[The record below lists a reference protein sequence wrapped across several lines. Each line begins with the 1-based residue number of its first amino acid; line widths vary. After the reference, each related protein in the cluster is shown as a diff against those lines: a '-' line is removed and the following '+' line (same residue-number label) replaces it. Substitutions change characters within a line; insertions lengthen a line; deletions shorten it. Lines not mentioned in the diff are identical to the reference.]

1 MSPVFLLSIAKI
13 GQKVS
18 LEIATINQLCEKK
31 SAAIIGSKTF
41 RQFVWCCQG
50 FDVIA
55 NFTYVQIR

>member
-31 SAAIIGSKTF
+31 ITF
-41 RQFVWCCQG
+41 TEKK
-50 FDVIA
+50 
-55 NFTYVQIR
+55 NN